1 MLAGI
6 WPAAILQNTH
16 SVMAPVSFSL
26 RLVRFARLA
35 LHFAQGLLTLA
46 FRFDRYSSEQR
57 ISSIQRWSVDFL
69 HIVGVS
75 VEHTGELPPAGLL
88 VMNHISWLDV
98 IVVNALA
105 PSRFVSKAEV
115 ARWPLVGYLVSKS
128 GTLYIERSRKTAA
141 RKTNGSIAR
150 ALADGERVAVF
161 PEGTTTSGESLLH
174 FHAALLQ
181 PVITSAGR
189 AYPAALRYLDASGE
203 RSLAVSY
210 VGDETLVGSVWQ
222 LLGAN
227 EVVARIEFGLAEP
240 AAGRHRRE
248 LANALHATISQ
259 QLQLGNPHM
268 EPGRRGHPPAAL
280 R

>member
-1 MLAGI
+1 
-6 WPAAILQNTH
+6 
-16 SVMAPVSFSL
+16 MAPASFSV
-26 RLVRFARLA
+26 RLVRFARLV

-46 FRFDRYSSEQR
+46 FRFERYSYQQR
-57 ISSIQRWSVDFL
+57 ISAIQRWSADFL
-69 HIVGVS
+69 RIVGVS

-88 VMNHISWLDV
+88 VLNHISWLDV

-115 ARWPLVGYLVSKS
+115 ARWPLVGYLCTKS

-161 PEGTTTSGESLLH
+161 PEGTTTTGEALLH

-189 AYPAALRYLDASGE
+189 AYPATLRYLDSAGG
-203 RSLAVSY
+203 RSVAVSY

-227 EVVARIEFGLAEP
+227 EVVARIEFGQPEP

-248 LANALHATISQ
+248 LASALHATISQ
-259 QLQLGNPHM
+259 QLRLGSPHR
-268 EPGRRGHPPAAL
+268 ELGRPGHPPAAL